1 MLLEQGAKEVTVSV
15 VDLDEKDEQLLSIA
29 LNRVRGEWDGEKLV
43 ALLKEIAEMGADV
56 TLTGFDPV
64 NFDQVLIWPE
74 EQDAEKKKKLLICP
88 NCGYQFE
95 A

>member
-1 MLLEQGAKEVTVSV
+1 M
-15 VDLDEKDEQLLSIA
+15 
-29 LNRVRGEWDGEKLV
+29 

-74 EQDAEKKKKLLICP
+74 EQDARRRKAPYLSQLRASIRGVGVSFLRIETIPISKIKRAKYNP
-88 NCGYQFE
+88 RRT
-95 A
+95 

>member
-1 MLLEQGAKEVTVSV
+1 M
-15 VDLDEKDEQLLSIA
+15 
-29 LNRVRGEWDGEKLV
+29 

-88 NCGYQFE
+88 NCGHQFE